1 MQKKL
6 SNELVDQYIRVGTGP
21 ALHSDQQEIKQTL
34 VTNPQLRIQ
43 ILSPSRILVA
53 KQTLQ
58 TVKKD
63 RRLPLSTATSRTTSN
78 CWHLIY
84 ILWLAPVSPF
94 ADGDIGR
101 EQLSAGAAEAGTVAA
116 RWSRVVRAMPLSWRL
131 LRGSCHAFH
140 PGTV

>member
-63 RRLPLSTATSRTTSN
+63 RLGCPSVQQHQERHR
-78 CWHLIY
+78 I
-84 ILWLAPVSPF
+84 
-94 ADGDIGR
+94 
-101 EQLSAGAAEAGTVAA
+101 AG
-116 RWSRVVRAMPLSWRL
+116 S
-131 LRGSCHAFH
+131 
-140 PGTV
+140 